1 MRLDQVTMV
10 SQCISEY
17 STFPGELAFIFSGE
31 FCLKSRVFSEYSESI
46 QGILYT
52 IQGSLPRCLNN
63 LHGDGECP
71 DDSADHEEE
80 PVLPVVVEQLG
91 EDDDDEGGE
100 DDAHSLEME
109 LTVNHH
115 LDQLQPF
122 KHLDQLQPFKQLT
135 LNT

>member
-1 MRLDQVTMV
+1 MV

-17 STFPGELAFIFSGE
+17 STFPGELAFIFSAE

-46 QGILYT
+46 QGILQT
-52 IQGSLPRCLNN
+52 IQGSFPRCLNN

-71 DDSADHEEE
+71 DDSTDDEEE

-115 LDQLQPF
+115 LDQL
-122 KHLDQLQPFKQLT
+122 HT
-135 LNT
+135 AI